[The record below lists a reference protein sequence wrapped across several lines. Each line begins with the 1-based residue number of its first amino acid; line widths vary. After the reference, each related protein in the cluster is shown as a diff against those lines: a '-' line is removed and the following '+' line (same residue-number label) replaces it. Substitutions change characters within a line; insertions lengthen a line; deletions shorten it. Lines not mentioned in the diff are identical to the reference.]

1 MIKILQGNCIDK
13 IKELEDNSI
22 DCVVSSPPYFG
33 LRDYQVEWDRFCKTY
48 MRWVNKYPKAL
59 SAGCCDYNHKS
70 NDILKEGWEGESL
83 LLCNY
88 CDGEFCYG

>member
-1 MIKILQGNCIDK
+1 MKYLFLFIVAAVILFP
-13 IKELEDNSI
+13 KETQNQTTDIYKLEW
-22 DCVVSSPPYFG
+22 
-33 LRDYQVEWDRFCKTY
+33 ERFCKVWMSY
-48 MRWVNKYPKAL
+48 VNKYPKAMH
-59 SAGCCDYNHKS
+59 AGCCEINHPS